1 MCYRKKIPLFLIL
14 IFGMRSNAQDT
25 LYVRKCLSF
34 LCSPTCFGRGYIKK
48 GLQHAESFIISE
60 IKKTKAVP
68 LFGMH
73 FTQAFR
79 HPVNTFPKTCTVKW
93 NGQILKPG
101 IDYILDPGSYGGKG
115 RCSLSLKDSATLR
128 GYTKTAEVLVRARK
142 KLTYAVAQSATKGV
156 VLIDIPRQK
165 MPSEPVLLEW
175 NISQKLDPDFVSKN
189 IGAVI
194 KGREFPDSM
203 IVFTAHYDHLGGMGN
218 KTFFPGANDNG
229 AGIAG
234 LLDLMRHYSLSP
246 PRHSV
251 VFLFFAG
258 EEAGLLGSK
267 FFVENSPVDL
277 KKIKFLINLD
287 LIGTGDDGITVVN
300 ATEFKPAFERLKK
313 INEAEQLVKYIK
325 PRGKAANSDHYWF
338 TEKGVPG
345 FFIYTMGGISAY
357 HDVMDVEKT
366 LPLTDYVD
374 VIKLLLLFTS
384 QL

>member
-1 MCYRKKIPLFLIL
+1 MWSRHLFFAFS
-14 IFGMRSNAQDT
+14 IFTSVMRAQDT
-25 LYVRKCLSF
+25 AYVRQCLKF
-34 LCSPTCFGRGYIKK
+34 LCSPVCYGRGYVNK
-48 GLQHAESFIISE
+48 GLQRAEAFIVSE
-60 IKKTKAVP
+60 IRKTKAQA
-68 LFGMH
+68 LFEAG
-73 FTQAFR
+73 FTQAF
-79 HPVNTFPKTCTVKW
+79 HHTVNTFPKTCEVKW
-93 NGQILKPG
+93 NGKTLRPG
-101 IDYILDPGSYGGKG
+101 IDYILDPVSSGGKG
-115 RCSLSLKDSATLR
+115 KCTLTRKDSITLT
-128 GYTKTAEVLVRARK
+128 GYTNAVQVTVKAPK
-142 KLTYAVAQSATKGV
+142 KLTYSVGHTVSGGNV
-156 VLIDIPRQK
+156 MLDINRSLLSP
-165 MPSEPVLLEW
+165 EPVTLEW
-175 NISQKLDPDFVSKN
+175 KITQTLNADFVSKN
-189 IGAVI
+189 IGAII
-194 KGREFPDSM
+194 KGSEQPDSM
-203 IVFTAHYDHLGGMGN
+203 LVFTAHYDHLGGMGN

-234 LLDLMRHYSLSP
+234 LLDLMRHYTSSP
-246 PRHSV
+246 PRYSV

-267 FFVENSPVDL
+267 FFVEHSPIDL

-300 ATEFKPAFERLKK
+300 ATEFKAAFERLKK

-338 TEKGVPG
+338 TEKGVLS